1 MFEGAKK
8 IKKKRLCVSIS
19 EETYNHINDIVSSKG
34 LDKSK
39 LVELILKNYITEY
52 GKK

>member
-1 MFEGAKK
+1 MYNGAKK

-19 EETYNHINDIVSSKG
+19 EDTFDRLDKIVSSKG

-39 LVELILKNYITEY
+39 LVDIII
-52 GKK
+52 KKYLSNGIE